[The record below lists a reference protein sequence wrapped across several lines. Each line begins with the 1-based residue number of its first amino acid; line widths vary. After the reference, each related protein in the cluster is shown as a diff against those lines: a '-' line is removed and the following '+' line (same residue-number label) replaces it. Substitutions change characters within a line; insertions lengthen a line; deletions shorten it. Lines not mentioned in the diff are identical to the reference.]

1 MPSRTIPVEGRLDL
15 RATLSPIT
23 FPWGRWLSSGW
34 VRPTR
39 TPEGPATLAVRRDAA
54 GVHGEA
60 WGPGAEWMLHRL
72 PRWVGLEDEP
82 SEFTPDHPILLD
94 LHRRHLGLRFAR
106 TDLVFEACL
115 VAVLAQK
122 VTGKEA
128 SSGLRGLV
136 RRFSDAAPGPFE
148 GLALP
153 PDPERLAT
161 APYHTFHDLGIERRR
176 TDTFRRLAADAV
188 RIDRLAEV
196 DPRSAEAHLRRY
208 PGVGVWTV
216 AETVALAHGDPDALS
231 VGDYHL
237 KHLVAWHL
245 TGRPRGTD
253 EEMVELLEPF
263 RPHRGRVIR
272 LLETAGRYPSYGPR
286 QAVRSFADY

>member
-1 MPSRTIPVEGRLDL
+1 MATRTIAVEGRLDL
-15 RATLSPIT
+15 TATLRPIT
-23 FPWGRWLSSGW
+23 FPWGRRLSAGW
-34 VRPTR
+34 VRPAR
-39 TPEGPATLAVRRDAA
+39 TPEGPATLAVRRDSE

-60 WGPGAEWMLHRL
+60 WGPGAEWMLDRL
-72 PRWVGLEDEP
+72 PRWAGLDDRP
-82 SEFTPDHPILLD
+82 SDFAPDHPVVRD
-94 LHRRHLGLRFAR
+94 LHRRHLGVRFAR

-115 VAVLAQK
+115 VAVMAQK
-122 VTGKEA
+122 VTGREA
-128 SSGLRGLV
+128 STGLRGLM
-136 RRFSDAAPGPFE
+136 RRFSDAAPGPFKS
-148 GLALP
+148 LALP

-161 APYHTFHDLGIERRR
+161 APYHAFHDLGIERRR
-176 TDTFRRLAADAV
+176 TDTFRRLAADAE
-188 RIDRLAEV
+188 RLDRLAQV
-196 DPRSAEAHLRRY
+196 DAGIARRHLRRY

-216 AETVALAHGDPDALS
+216 AETVALSHGDPDALS

-237 KHLVAWHL
+237 KHLVTWHL

-272 LLETAGRYPSYGPR
+272 LLESAGSYPTYGPR